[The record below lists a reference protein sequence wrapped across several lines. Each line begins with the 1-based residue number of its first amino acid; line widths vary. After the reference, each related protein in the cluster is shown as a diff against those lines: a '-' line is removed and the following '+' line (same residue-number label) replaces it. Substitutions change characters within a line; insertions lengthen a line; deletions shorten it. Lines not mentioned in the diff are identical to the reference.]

1 MNPYLVGLIT
11 VTAIYALMGMSMQVA
26 MGYGGMIN
34 LGIAG
39 LIAIGGYTSAILVH
53 THHWPV
59 LLAIL
64 AGSILATTFGA
75 LLAIPARRI
84 KGDYYA
90 LVALGFLFVVQ
101 AFLTNMDEITRG
113 TLGIPGILRP
123 SFAVSAPA
131 FCLFVLG
138 VTAVSYFILSRGL
151 NSPFGRALEAV
162 RDDEDVAASLGKPV
176 FRLRVIAMLL
186 CGFFAGLS
194 GALLAH
200 YIQFISPNM
209 FYLDPTVPII
219 SAVMMGG
226 LASLRGGILGTCVL
240 TLMVEIIR
248 FMPVPFYL
256 VGPLRLMVYMVALL
270 LVVLIWPKGIMGRA
284 QLVD

>member
-11 VTAIYALMGMSMQVA
+11 VTAIYAMMGMSMQVA

-39 LIAIGGYTSAILVH
+39 LVAIGGYASAILVR
-53 THHWPV
+53 THDWPV
-59 LLAIL
+59 VLAIL
-64 AGSILATTFGA
+64 AGALLATVFGA
-75 LLAIPARRI
+75 LLAIPAKRI
-84 KGDYYA
+84 RGDYYA

-113 TLGIPGILRP
+113 TLGIPGIIRP
-123 SFAVSAPA
+123 SFAMSGGA
-131 FCLFVLG
+131 FCLFVL
-138 VTAVSYFILSRGL
+138 AVLGISYLMLSRGL

-162 RDDEDVAASLGKPV
+162 RDDEEVASSLGKPV
-176 FRLRVIAMLL
+176 FRLRVMAMVL
-186 CGFFAGLS
+186 CGFFAGIA

-200 YIQFISPNM
+200 YIQFISPSM
-209 FYLDPTVPII
+209 FYLDPTIPII

-240 TLMVEIIR
+240 TLMVETIR

-256 VGPLRLMVYMVALL
+256 VGPLRLMVYMGALL
-270 LVVLIWPKGIMGRA
+270 LVVLIWPKGLMGRA
-284 QLVD
+284 QLID

>member
-11 VTAIYALMGMSMQVA
+11 VTVIYAMMGMSMQVA

-39 LIAIGGYTSAILVH
+39 LVAIGGYASAILVR
-53 THHWPV
+53 THDWPV
-59 LLAIL
+59 ILAIFAGSLLAMV
-64 AGSILATTFGA
+64 FGA
-75 LLAIPARRI
+75 LLAIPAKRI
-84 KGDYYA
+84 RGDYYA

-101 AFLTNMDEITRG
+101 AFLTNMDEITRS
-113 TLGIPGILRP
+113 TLGIPGIIRP
-123 SFAVSAPA
+123 SFAMSGGA
-131 FCLFVLG
+131 FCLFMLAVLG
-138 VTAVSYFILSRGL
+138 ISYLMLSRGL

-162 RDDEDVAASLGKPV
+162 RDDEEVASSLGKPV
-176 FRLRVIAMLL
+176 FRLRVMAMLL

-219 SAVMMGG
+219 SAIMMGG

-240 TLMVEIIR
+240 VLMVETIR

-256 VGPLRLMVYMVALL
+256 VGPLRLMGYMGALL
-270 LVVLIWPKGIMGRA
+270 LVVLIWPKGLMGRA